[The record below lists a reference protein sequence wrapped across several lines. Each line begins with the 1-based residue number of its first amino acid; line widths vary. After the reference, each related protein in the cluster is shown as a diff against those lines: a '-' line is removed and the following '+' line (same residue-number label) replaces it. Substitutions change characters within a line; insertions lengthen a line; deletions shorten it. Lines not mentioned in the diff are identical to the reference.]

1 MMEKGSNI
9 TCEIDGAETDVRV
22 ITLESGKAKV
32 AWFNGFLNME
42 QWISIAQI
50 THVEG
55 VEVNFKKK
63 PTAPKETEDKKE
75 KSPIAI
81 SEE

>member
-63 PTAPKETEDKKE
+63 PSAPKQTDDKKE
-75 KSPIAI
+75 VSQ
-81 SEE
+81 SNE